1 MPSTYSPI
9 LGIELISPGEQNNT
23 WGYTTNNNLG
33 TLIEQ
38 AIAGQASIT
47 MTSSVH
53 VLTDTDGTSD
63 EARCMILNV
72 GGVLAA
78 TGTVKCPTATKV
90 YVVANNTT
98 GDQDIEIVSTAAGSI
113 GVLVPAGCSKVV
125 FCDGTNVYESVNA
138 VDTLLIGSSPTPGSN
153 EAATAAYVDL
163 SVATATVKT
172 ASRALVSNSLGAIT
186 ASTTTSTEV
195 GYLSGVTSA
204 VQTQLNAKAPST
216 TGTSI
221 LKGNGTGGFSSA
233 VASTDYA
240 PATSGTAAQ
249 LLGSNGTGGF
259 SNVTVGSTL
268 NYAAG
273 TLNLGATSVVAGSY
287 SSANITVDSYGR
299 VTSAT
304 NGGGAGVAAIKST
317 SPILVDGG
325 AGPVTGSPTISI
337 PQASGTVAGYLAAA
351 DWTTFNNKA
360 AANATFTLGSTSIAL
375 GSTALTVAGLTLTG
389 AALNGTLGATT
400 PASIVGTT
408 ITANVSFTGPHNG
421 TVGATTP
428 STGSFT
434 SLNASGTT
442 TLSSALNGMLKAV
455 SGVITNAT
463 AGTDFVAPGG
473 ALGTPLS
480 GNLQYCSGLPGSAL
494 TGTVT
499 ANAIAAGTYT
509 ININGSS
516 TSCSGNA
523 ATASSVNW
531 TGVSGRPTVVS
542 AFTNDAGYITSSALS
557 GYATQSYVTSQG
569 YITSGGSCAYAT
581 NSGNANYANSSGSSS
596 YAFNLSSDGGSH
608 KLVCQGDGNTVMYY
622 GGGAVWNVDVNGY
635 GTFVILYAYSF
646 SNRSTIKSKDEVA
659 TYEKGLGDLLK
670 LRPVTFKYK
679 QEEGRPSAPTATQA
693 GFIAE
698 EVHEA
703 GLTEYVDYDADGEP
717 ESLKYANMVA
727 LMTKA
732 IQDLNSKVESLQAE
746 VTALKA

>member
-23 WGYTTNNNLG
+23 WGYTTNSNFETIL
-33 TLIEQ
+33 EQ
-38 AIAGQASIT
+38 AIAGQAQIT
-47 MTSSVH
+47 MTTSTY
-53 VLTDTDGTSD
+53 VLTDVDGGPD
-63 EARCMILNV
+63 EARRMILNV

-78 TGTVKCPTATKV
+78 TGTVKCPAVTKF

-98 GDQDIEIVSTAAGSI
+98 GGHDITIVSTDVSSVGVSI
-113 GVLVPAGCSKVV
+113 PAGYTKVV
-125 FCDGTNVYESVNA
+125 FCDGIDVYEAINS
-138 VDTLLIGSSPTPGSN
+138 VDTLLLGSSPTPGSN

-163 SVATATVKT
+163 SVASATVRT
-172 ASRALVSNSLGAIT
+172 ASRALASDVSGNIV
-186 ASTTTSTEV
+186 ASTTTATEL

-204 VQTQLNAKAPST
+204 VQTQLNSKAPT
-216 TGTSI
+216 TGTSTSI
-221 LKGNGTGGFSSA
+221 LKGSGSGTFSNA
-233 VASTDYA
+233 VAKTDYA
-240 PATSGTAAQ
+240 PATAGTSAQ
-249 LLGSNGTGGF
+249 LLANDGVGGF

-273 TLNLGATSVVAGSY
+273 TLNIGTTSVVAGSY

-360 AANATFTLGSTSIAL
+360 ASNATFTLGSTSIAL

-442 TLSSALNGMLKAV
+442 TLSSALNGVIKAV

-463 AGTDFVAPGG
+463 AGTDFLAPGG

-523 ATASSVNW
+523 ATASSVSW
-531 TGVSGRPTVVS
+531 TNVSGRPTVVS

-569 YITSGGSCAYAT
+569 YITSGGSCAYAS
-581 NSGNANYANSSGSSS
+581 NSGNAGNAYTATTATYAAYLTADSGT
-596 YAFNLSSDGGSH
+596 H
-608 KLVCQGDGNTVMYY
+608 KLVTQSDGNTVYY
-622 GGGAVWNVDVNGY
+622 TGGTATWNVDNG
-635 GTFVILYAYSF
+635 GTATFFDVYSYHYY
-646 SNRSTIKSKDEVA
+646 NRSTQKSKDNIVD
-659 TYEKGLGDLLK
+659 YEKGLVDVLQ
-670 LRPVTFKYK
+670 LRPVSYTYK
-679 QEEGRPSAPTATQA
+679 QDADVPAPTETQA
-693 GFIAE
+693 GFLAE
-698 EVHEA
+698 EVDA
-703 GLTEYVDYDADGEP
+703 LGLTEYVGYDKNGDP
-717 ESLKYANMVA
+717 ESLNYANMVA
-727 LMTKA
+727 LLTKA
-732 IQDLNSKVESLQAE
+732 IQDLNNKVESLQAE